1 MNAQGIRN
9 ITEFHGH
16 YARFVVVIEE
26 EITLLLHE
34 NLCHTAQRQT
44 AHLQRIDKVVCCGD
58 FVLYKG
64 ELPIQS
70 GFVMLG
76 LGMFCVGISLLN
88 EKK

>member
-1 MNAQGIRN
+1 MLKIKREAENPKQSPKEIVQIILKAVPVAMGV
-9 ITEFHGH
+9 
-16 YARFVVVIEE
+16 AVVV
-26 EITLLLHE
+26 LSVM
-34 NLCHTAQRQT
+34 
-44 AHLQRIDKVVCCGD
+44 D
-58 FVLYKG
+58 